1 MGVLFLSLPVTLSPD
16 FCLKWVIISVSL
28 CFTLNLVTTVDRT
41 KIILVSNTSWSFV
54 KFRMTLIKV
63 LLDNG
68 HLVLLL
74 APEDEETP
82 QLRASGARYIPLHHL
97 QAKGLNP
104 LSDIAFARE
113 LSAIFKA
120 ERPDLIIHYT
130 IKPNV
135 YGSFAAR
142 KLGIPH
148 ISVVTGLGYTF
159 IRGGWMTRVTS
170 WMYRRAFKS
179 ASNIWFLNNED
190 RDLFVSLGLVDIRKT
205 LVLPGEG
212 IDAIGHFNPGS
223 VQITHDDKDSGGK
236 KAIRFVFVARL
247 LFDKGITEYVAAA
260 RMLKEKYR
268 DITVDFNVLGY
279 LNVNNP
285 SAVKEEQLRDWVAS
299 GIIRYLGHVDDVRP
313 ILLSQDCVVLP
324 SYREGMSTTL
334 MEAAALERPL
344 IASDVAGCRELI
356 DDGVNGFLCAAKDP
370 SDLAEKMERFMLL
383 PKGKQSEMGAAGR
396 EKMLAE
402 FADTKVHQI
411 YLDYV
416 NHINGVTGE
425 RLKR

>member
-1 MGVLFLSLPVTLSPD
+1 
-16 FCLKWVIISVSL
+16 
-28 CFTLNLVTTVDRT
+28 
-41 KIILVSNTSWSFV
+41 
-54 KFRMTLIKV
+54 MTLIKA

-68 HLVLLL
+68 CHVILL

-82 QLRASGARYIPLHHL
+82 KLRASGATYVPLNRL
-97 QAKGLNP
+97 QAKGVNP
-104 LSDIAFARE
+104 FSDIAFVKE
-113 LSAIFKA
+113 LSGIFKA
-120 ERPDLIIHYT
+120 ERPDLVIQYT

-179 ASNIWFLNNED
+179 AHQVWFLNNDD
-190 RDLFVSLGLVDIRKT
+190 RELFVSRGLVDGKKT

-212 IDAIGHFNPGS
+212 IDAIDHFNPGS
-223 VQITHDDKDSGGK
+223 VQIRDGDVDSRKGTQ
-236 KAIRFVFVARL
+236 FVFVARL

-260 RMLKEKYR
+260 RILKERYR
-268 DITVDFNVLGY
+268 DVDFNVLGY
-279 LNVNNP
+279 LNVKNP
-285 SAVKEEQLRDWVAS
+285 SAVSAVQLRDWVDS

-313 ILLSQDCVVLP
+313 ILRSQDCVVLP

-334 MEAAALERPL
+334 MEAAALGRPL
-344 IASDVAGCRELI
+344 IASDVAGCRELV

-383 PKGKQSEMGAAGR
+383 PKAKQMEMGAAGR
-396 EKMLAE
+396 KKMLVE
-402 FADTKVHQI
+402 YADTKVHQI
-411 YLDYV
+411 YLDYI
-416 NHINGVTGE
+416 NHVSKV
-425 RLKR
+425 KREHPKR